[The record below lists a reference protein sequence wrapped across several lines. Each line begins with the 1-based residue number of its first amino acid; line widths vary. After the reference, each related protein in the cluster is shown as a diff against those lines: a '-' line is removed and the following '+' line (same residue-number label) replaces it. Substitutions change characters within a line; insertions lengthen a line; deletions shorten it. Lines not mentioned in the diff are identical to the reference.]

1 MNGIKNNYFV
11 LILLAPFISFVN
23 NNYNETSNIFYTTSL
38 SIFVFVVIA
47 VIFLS
52 EILYRF
58 TYIKKK
64 QFYLFFSILFY
75 ILFDVYYTIKSTLFS
90 IIKIE
95 ERNVW
100 RYFHGEVSFLICVIL
115 VCLIGYV
122 IFREKF
128 KKIFIFYFAFILI
141 NLFMNSSMIVYKL
154 NKDAENKSFIKEIK
168 NKLSIKDNKN
178 NKKNIY
184 LVILDA
190 AAPIEKF
197 DILYETNYYNENK
210 DFYKENGFIYSI
222 GNKSA
227 YNNTKHNLASF
238 FYLDYH
244 IDENN
249 YKSVRPNNIWPY
261 FLKKNSSNYLPFLDV
276 LKKNQ
281 YKFVHFGN
289 MFNDC
294 YSVNDDFCLKKNNK
308 KIKNYYFSSYIS
320 FSFLSRS
327 PIFPI
332 FKRIEALVPSKKLV
346 SREKNYVQSFYNKND
361 SLNRFMHE
369 INKSNLK
376 IKDKG
381 YFFLIHSI
389 MPHGPYIYNADC
401 SFNNDLMN
409 VDLNDPL
416 LKDKKI
422 FETTFNYDL
431 YKNSYSCMLKRI
443 REFIVFLNNTD
454 PYANVVIT
462 ADHGTPIVE
471 REEDKVNFKNTPF
484 NGYDVLFMYKLN
496 GYSCKK
502 DFNTNFNMINAGRKI
517 LECSFGINLNK
528 KEKKSYFISCNPKVI
543 THCEYKVQKLLSEK
557 DEFESHLK
565 YNK

>member
-1 MNGIKNNYFV
+1 MNSIKNNYFII
-11 LILLAPFISFVN
+11 ILLAPFVSFIN
-23 NNYNETSNIFYTTSL
+23 NNYTEISNIFFTTIL
-38 SIFVFVVIA
+38 LIFAIITIA

-52 EILYRF
+52 EILSKF
-58 TYIKKK
+58 TDIKKK
-64 QFYLFFSILFY
+64 NFYLFLSIFFY
-75 ILFDVYYTIKSTLFS
+75 ILFDVYNTIKSTLFS
-90 IIKIE
+90 IIAIE
-95 ERNVW
+95 ERNAW
-100 RYFHGEVSFLICVIL
+100 KYFHGEVSFIICIIL
-115 VCLIGYV
+115 AILIGYV
-122 IFREKF
+122 IFKEKF
-128 KKIFIFYFAFILI
+128 KKILVFYFTFILI
-141 NLFMNSSMIVYKL
+141 NLFLNLFLITYKFNYDTKSSSLV
-154 NKDAENKSFIKEIK
+154 KEIK
-168 NKLSIKDNKN
+168 KKSSNENIKN

-184 LVILDA
+184 LIIFDA
-190 AAPIEKF
+190 AVPIEKF
-197 DILYETNYYNENK
+197 DALYETNYYNENI
-210 DFYKENGFIYSI
+210 DFYKENGFIYSK

-249 YKSVRPNNIWPY
+249 YKLVKPNNVWPH
-261 FLKKNSSNYLPFLDV
+261 FLKKNSSNYLPFLEV
-276 LKKNQ
+276 LKENR

-294 YSVNDDFCLKKNNK
+294 YSVNDDFCLEKNNK

-320 FSFLSRS
+320 FSFINRS
-327 PIFPI
+327 PVFPI
-332 FKRIEALVPSKKLV
+332 FKRIEALFSNQKFTSTEIK
-346 SREKNYVQSFYNKND
+346 YVQSFYNKND
-361 SLNRFMHE
+361 SLNRFMYE
-369 INKSNLK
+369 INESNLK
-376 IKDKG
+376 INNKG

-389 MPHGPYIYNADC
+389 MPHGPYIYNSDC

-443 REFIVFLNNTD
+443 KEFIFFLNNKD
-454 PYANVVIT
+454 PDANVIIT
-462 ADHGTPIVE
+462 ADHGTPIIE
-471 REEDKVNFKNTPF
+471 RKEDKINFKNTPF

-496 GYSCKK
+496 GSLCKK

-528 KEKKSYFISCNPKVI
+528 AEKRSYFVVCNPKII
-543 THCEYKVQKLLSEK
+543 THCEYKVHNILSEK
-557 DEFESHLK
+557 DEFESYLK